1 MPVMSAVERTF
12 CRNPLWSAAAG
23 RLVGP
28 WALQGERPAGDVL
41 EVGGGGGGTAV
52 ALLRQ
57 HPGIRLIM
65 TDLDEAM
72 LRSARRRLAGRATVA
87 AADATALPFADGAF
101 DVVLSFLMLHHVVQW
116 EDAVREAARVL
127 RPGGRLAGYDLI
139 DTGASRLVHTLDRSP
154 VRLIKRSEFA
164 AALSDAGLA
173 PVRITRGVAGLTI
186 RFVATKP

>member
-12 CRNPLWSAAAG
+12 CRNSLWSAAAG
-23 RLVGP
+23 RLVLP

-41 EVGGGGGGTAV
+41 EIGGGSGGMAA

-57 HPGIRLIM
+57 HPDIRLTV

-72 LRSARRRLAGRATVA
+72 LRPARRRLGDGSSVVP
-87 AADATALPFADGAF
+87 ADATRLPFADGSF

-116 EDAVREAARVL
+116 EQAVREAARVL
-127 RPGGRLAGYDLI
+127 RPGGRLVGYDLL
-139 DTGASRLVHTLDRSP
+139 DTAPSRIVHTLDRSP
-154 VRLIKRSEFA
+154 HRLIKQGEFP
-164 AALSDAGLA
+164 AALASAGLQPA
-173 PVRITRGVAGLTI
+173 RLTRRLAGSTI